1 VTTNLSLIA
10 RGGPDMVETL
20 RRVLEASPGVVFCQ
34 VVGWRELETLKTQA
48 RWLYKFS
55 ERIMVKLPMGVA
67 GIQAVRQL
75 KQEIPQIRLA
85 VTLISSV
92 AQAYLCAKVGADVAA
107 IFNGPLELELDQP
120 VDLVTPIKKI
130 YANYGFQTKVLS
142 AGRYPGSFGQYA
154 AAGTDICTMRFEFMK
169 LLFEHAF
176 TDKRMNSFLGDWK
189 ARFGDKIWPVEE
201 CL

>member
-1 VTTNLSLIA
+1 MQLLLDSSDPKEILQARDWGIIDGVTTNLSLIA

-48 RWLYKFS
+48 RWLHKFS

-130 YANYGFQTKVLS
+130 YANYGFQTK
-142 AGRYPGSFGQYA
+142 
-154 AAGTDICTMRFEFMK
+154 
-169 LLFEHAF
+169 
-176 TDKRMNSFLGDWK
+176 
-189 ARFGDKIWPVEE
+189 
-201 CL
+201 